1 MTFDEQA
8 KNWDN
13 DFQKVERA
21 KIFANE
27 IREFIKPDSDMTALE
42 FGCGTGLQSYFLR
55 NDFKT
60 ITLMDTS
67 QGMLDV
73 LEQRIKN
80 EKIDNFKP
88 VLFDLTNNDYQPK
101 SEKFDVIY
109 TSMTLHHINDIDKIL
124 QKFNSMLN
132 PGGYLCIAD
141 LDKEDGSFH
150 SEHPD
155 FDGHKGFDRNEIDTF
170 LINNDF
176 EIGLYKI
183 CFKIMRIINNNET
196 KIYPVFLVIGK
207 KIK

>member
-13 DFQKVERA
+13 DIQKVERA
-21 KIFANE
+21 TIFANE
-27 IREFIKPDSDMTALE
+27 IRTFIKPNERMNALE

-60 ITLMDTS
+60 ITLIDTS

-73 LEQRIKN
+73 LEDRIKN
-80 EKIDNFKP
+80 KNISNFKP
-88 VLFDLTNNDYQPK
+88 ILFDLTNNDYQPE

-109 TSMTLHHINDIDKIL
+109 TSMTMHHIIEIDNIL

-132 PGGYLCIAD
+132 PDGYLCISD
-141 LDKEDGSFH
+141 LVKEDGSFH

-155 FDGHKGFDRNEIDTF
+155 FDGHKGFEKNEIENYF
-170 LINNDF
+170 KNNGF
-176 EIGLYKI
+176 KISYYKI
-183 CFKIMRIINNNET
+183 CFTIEKIVNNET
-196 KIYPVFLVIGK
+196 KKYPVFLIIGK
-207 KIK
+207 KI